1 MDLMRKILFLF
12 AFLSWSSLQAETPQG
27 QIHVLGEIDES
38 TKQLFIQTITDELY
52 GFTHHVSLQSESSLY
67 VFPYQNEGIWQ
78 VVSFHVDG
86 NHHQQ
91 AINQI
96 QYADQ
101 PLSSLNMIREIIG
114 LDGSLK
120 YLSWNSYREL
130 PPEKIYLASKI
141 IAQDYL
147 FLHF

>member
-1 MDLMRKILFLF
+1 MRKTLFLIVV
-12 AFLSWSSLQAETPQG
+12 FLWSPLQAETPQG
-27 QIHVLGEIDES
+27 QIHILGDIDES
-38 TKQLFIQTITDELY
+38 TKQLFMQTITDELH
-52 GFTHHVSLQSESSLY
+52 GFTHQVSLQTESSLY

-91 AINQI
+91 AISQI
-96 QYADQ
+96 QYVDQ
-101 PLSSLNMIREIIG
+101 PLSSLDAIREIIG

-120 YLSWNSYREL
+120 YISWNSYREL
-130 PPEKIYLASKI
+130 PPEKIYLASKTI
-141 IAQDYL
+141 VQDYL

>member
-1 MDLMRKILFLF
+1 MRKILFLF
-12 AFLSWSSLQAETPQG
+12 IVLSCGFLQAETPQG
-27 QIHVLGEIDES
+27 QIHILGDIDES
-38 TKQLFIQTITDELY
+38 TKQLFMQTITDELH
-52 GFTHHVSLQSESSLY
+52 GFTQHVSLQSESSLY
-67 VFPYQNEGIWQ
+67 VFPYQHEGVWQ

-91 AINQI
+91 AISQI

-101 PLSSLNMIREIIG
+101 PLSSLDAIREIIG

-120 YLSWNSYREL
+120 YISWNSYREL
-130 PPEKIYLASKI
+130 PPEKIYLASKT

>member
-1 MDLMRKILFLF
+1 MRKIIFLF
-12 AFLSWSSLQAETPQG
+12 VLLLWGPLQAETPQG
-27 QIHVLGEIDES
+27 QIHILGDIDEP
-38 TKQLFIQTITDELY
+38 TKQLFMQTITDELH
-52 GFTHHVSLQSESSLY
+52 GFTHKFSLQSASSLS
-67 VFPYQNEGIWQ
+67 VFPYQHEGVWQ

-96 QYADQ
+96 QYANQ
-101 PLSSLNMIREIIG
+101 PLSSLDAIREIIG

-120 YLSWNSYREL
+120 YLSWNSYSEL
-130 PPEKIYLASKI
+130 PPEKIYLASKT

>member
-1 MDLMRKILFLF
+1 MRKIIFLF
-12 AFLSWSSLQAETPQG
+12 FLLLCGPLQAETPQG
-27 QIHVLGEIDES
+27 QIHILGDIDES
-38 TKQLFIQTITDELY
+38 TKQLFIQTITDELH

-67 VFPYQNEGIWQ
+67 VFPYQHEGVWQ

-96 QYADQ
+96 QYANQ
-101 PLSSLNMIREIIG
+101 PLSSLDAIREIIG

-120 YLSWNSYREL
+120 YLSWNSYSEL
-130 PPEKIYLASKI
+130 PPEKIYLASKT

>member
-1 MDLMRKILFLF
+1 MRKIIFLF
-12 AFLSWSSLQAETPQG
+12 FLLLCGPLQAETPQG
-27 QIHVLGEIDES
+27 QIHILGDIDES
-38 TKQLFIQTITDELY
+38 TKQLFIQTITDELH

-67 VFPYQNEGIWQ
+67 VFPYQHEGVWQ

-96 QYADQ
+96 QYANQ
-101 PLSSLNMIREIIG
+101 PLSSLDAIREIIG

-120 YLSWNSYREL
+120 YLSWNSYSEL
-130 PPEKIYLASKI
+130 PPEKIYLASKV

>member
-1 MDLMRKILFLF
+1 MRKILFLF
-12 AFLSWSSLQAETPQG
+12 AILSWSSLQAEVPEG
-27 QIHVLGEIDES
+27 QIHILGNIDES
-38 TKQLFIQTITDELY
+38 TKELFIQTITDELH
-52 GFTHHVSLQSESSLY
+52 GFTHHVSLQTESSLY
-67 VFPYQNEGIWQ
+67 VFPYQLEGVWQ

-86 NHHQQ
+86 NHHHQ

-101 PLSSLNMIREIIG
+101 PLSSLDAIREIIG

-120 YLSWNSYREL
+120 YISWNSYREL
-130 PPEKIYLASKI
+130 PPEKIYLASKT

>member
-1 MDLMRKILFLF
+1 MRKILFLF
-12 AFLSWSSLQAETPQG
+12 VLLLWGPLQAETPQG
-27 QIHVLGEIDES
+27 QIHILGELDES

-52 GFTHHVSLQSESSLY
+52 GFTHQVSLQTESSLY
-67 VFPYQNEGIWQ
+67 VFPYQHEGVWQ

-96 QYADQ
+96 QYKDQ
-101 PLSSLNMIREIIG
+101 PLSSLDAIMEIIG

-120 YLSWNSYREL
+120 YLSWNSYSEL
-130 PPEKIYLASKI
+130 PPEKIYLASKT

>member
-1 MDLMRKILFLF
+1 MRKILFLF
-12 AFLSWSSLQAETPQG
+12 VLFLWSPLQAETPQG
-27 QIHVLGEIDES
+27 QIHILGDIDES
-38 TKQLFIQTITDELY
+38 TKQLFIQTITDELH

-67 VFPYQNEGIWQ
+67 VFPYQHEGVWQ

-86 NHHQQ
+86 NHHQT
-91 AINQI
+91 AISQI

-101 PLSSLNMIREIIG
+101 PLSSLDAIREIIG

-120 YLSWNSYREL
+120 YISWNSYREL
-130 PPEKIYLASKI
+130 PPEKIYLASKT

>member
-1 MDLMRKILFLF
+1 MSCMDLRITSACNQSHRYM
-12 AFLSWSSLQAETPQG
+12 SSLINMKE
-27 QIHVLGEIDES
+27 V
-38 TKQLFIQTITDELY
+38 
-52 GFTHHVSLQSESSLY
+52 
-67 VFPYQNEGIWQ
+67 WQ

-101 PLSSLNMIREIIG
+101 PLSSLDAIREIIG

-120 YLSWNSYREL
+120 YLSWNSYSEL

>member
-1 MDLMRKILFLF
+1 MRKILFLF
-12 AFLSWSSLQAETPQG
+12 VLLSWNSLQAEVPQG
-27 QIHVLGEIDES
+27 QIHILGDLDES
-38 TKQLFIQTITDELY
+38 TKQLFMQTITDELH
-52 GFTHHVSLQSESSLY
+52 GFTHKVSLKSESSLY
-67 VFPYQNEGIWQ
+67 VFPYKHEGIWQ

-101 PLSSLNMIREIIG
+101 PLSLLNEIRDIIG

-120 YLSWNSYREL
+120 YLSWNSYSEL
-130 PPEKIYLASKI
+130 PPEKIYLASKV

>member
-1 MDLMRKILFLF
+1 MRKILFLF
-12 AFLSWSSLQAETPQG
+12 VLLWSPLQAETPQG
-27 QIHVLGEIDES
+27 QIHILGDIDES
-38 TKQLFIQTITDELY
+38 TRKLFMQTITDELH
-52 GFTHHVSLQSESSLY
+52 GFTHKVSLQSESSLY
-67 VFPYQNEGIWQ
+67 VFPYQHEGVWQ

-101 PLSSLNMIREIIG
+101 PLSSLNAIREIIG

-130 PPEKIYLASKI
+130 PPEKIYLASKV

>member
-1 MDLMRKILFLF
+1 MRKILFLF
-12 AFLSWSSLQAETPQG
+12 AILSWSSLQAEVPEG
-27 QIHVLGEIDES
+27 QIHILGNIDES
-38 TKQLFIQTITDELY
+38 TKKLFMQTINDELH

-67 VFPYQNEGIWQ
+67 VFPYQHEGVWQ

-86 NHHQQ
+86 NHHHQ

-101 PLSSLNMIREIIG
+101 PLSSLDAIREIIG

-120 YLSWNSYREL
+120 YISWNSYSEL

-147 FLHF
+147 YLHF

>member
-1 MDLMRKILFLF
+1 MRKILFLF
-12 AFLSWSSLQAETPQG
+12 AILSWSSLQAEVPEG
-27 QIHVLGEIDES
+27 QIHILGNIDES
-38 TKQLFIQTITDELY
+38 TKKLFMQTINDELH
-52 GFTHHVSLQSESSLY
+52 GFTHHVNLQSESSLY
-67 VFPYQNEGIWQ
+67 VFPYQHEGVWQ

-86 NHHQQ
+86 NHHHQ

-101 PLSSLNMIREIIG
+101 PLSSLDAIREIIG

-120 YLSWNSYREL
+120 YISWNSYSEL

-147 FLHF
+147 YLHF

>member
-1 MDLMRKILFLF
+1 MRKILFFFVL
-12 AFLSWSSLQAETPQG
+12 LSWNSIQAEVPQG
-27 QIHVLGEIDES
+27 QIHILGDINEP
-38 TKQLFIQTITDELY
+38 TKQLFMQTITDELH
-52 GFTHHVSLQSESSLY
+52 GFTHKVSLQSESSLY
-67 VFPYQNEGIWQ
+67 VFPYQHEGIWQ

-101 PLSSLNMIREIIG
+101 PLSSLDAIREIIG

-120 YLSWNSYREL
+120 YLSWNSYSEL
-130 PPEKIYLASKI
+130 PPEKIYLASKT

>member
-1 MDLMRKILFLF
+1 
-12 AFLSWSSLQAETPQG
+12 
-27 QIHVLGEIDES
+27 
-38 TKQLFIQTITDELY
+38 
-52 GFTHHVSLQSESSLY
+52 
-67 VFPYQNEGIWQ
+67 
-78 VVSFHVDG
+78 VDG

-96 QYADQ
+96 QYTDQ
-101 PLSSLNMIREIIG
+101 PLSSLNAIREIIG

-120 YLSWNSYREL
+120 YLSWNSYSEL
-130 PPEKIYLASKI
+130 PPEKIYLASKT

>member
-1 MDLMRKILFLF
+1 MRKILFLIII
-12 AFLSWSSLQAETPQG
+12 LSWGLLRAEAPQG
-27 QIHVLGEIDES
+27 QIHILGDIDES
-38 TKQLFIQTITDELY
+38 TKKLFMQTITDELH
-52 GFTHHVSLQSESSLY
+52 GFTHQVSLQTESSLY
-67 VFPYQNEGIWQ
+67 VFPYQNEDIWQ

-96 QYADQ
+96 QYVDQ
-101 PLSSLNMIREIIG
+101 PLSSLDAIREIIG

-120 YLSWNSYREL
+120 YISWNSYNEL

-141 IAQDYL
+141 IAQNYL

>member
-1 MDLMRKILFLF
+1 MRKILFLIII
-12 AFLSWSSLQAETPQG
+12 LSWGLLRAEAPQG
-27 QIHVLGEIDES
+27 QIHILGDIDES
-38 TKQLFIQTITDELY
+38 TKKLFMQTITDELH
-52 GFTHHVSLQSESSLY
+52 GFTHQVSLQTESSLY
-67 VFPYQNEGIWQ
+67 VFPYQNEDIWQ
-78 VVSFHVDG
+78 VVSFHVVG

-96 QYADQ
+96 QYVDQ
-101 PLSSLNMIREIIG
+101 PLSSLDAIREIIG

-120 YLSWNSYREL
+120 YISWNSYNEL

-141 IAQDYL
+141 IAQNYL

>member
-1 MDLMRKILFLF
+1 MRKILFLF
-12 AFLSWSSLQAETPQG
+12 VLLSWNSLQAEVPQG
-27 QIHVLGEIDES
+27 QIHILGDIDEP
-38 TKQLFIQTITDELY
+38 TKQLFMQTITDELH
-52 GFTHHVSLQSESSLY
+52 GFTHKVSLQSESSLY
-67 VFPYQNEGIWQ
+67 VFPYQHEGVWQ

-101 PLSSLNMIREIIG
+101 PLSSLDAIREIIG

-120 YLSWNSYREL
+120 YLSWNSYSEL
-130 PPEKIYLASKI
+130 PPEKIYLASKV

>member
-1 MDLMRKILFLF
+1 MRKILFLF
-12 AFLSWSSLQAETPQG
+12 VLLSWNSLQAEVPQG
-27 QIHVLGEIDES
+27 QIHILGVLDES
-38 TKQLFIQTITDELY
+38 TKQLFTQTITDELH
-52 GFTHHVSLQSESSLY
+52 GFTHKISLQSESSLY
-67 VFPYQNEGIWQ
+67 VFPYQHEGIWQ

-86 NHHQQ
+86 NHHKQ

-101 PLSSLNMIREIIG
+101 PLSSLNTIREIIG

-120 YLSWNSYREL
+120 YLSWNSYSEL

>member
-1 MDLMRKILFLF
+1 MRKILFLF
-12 AFLSWSSLQAETPQG
+12 VLLWSPLQAETPQG
-27 QIHVLGEIDES
+27 QIHILGDIDES
-38 TKQLFIQTITDELY
+38 TRKLFMQTITDELH
-52 GFTHHVSLQSESSLY
+52 GFTHKVSLQSESSLY
-67 VFPYQNEGIWQ
+67 VFPYQHEGVWQ

-96 QYADQ
+96 QYASQ
-101 PLSSLNMIREIIG
+101 PLSSLDAIREIIG

-120 YLSWNSYREL
+120 YISWNSYTEL
-130 PPEKIYLASKI
+130 PPEKIYLASKT

>member
-1 MDLMRKILFLF
+1 MRKILFIFVL
-12 AFLSWSSLQAETPQG
+12 LSWNSLQAEVPQG
-27 QIHVLGEIDES
+27 QIHILGDIDEP
-38 TKQLFIQTITDELY
+38 TKQLFMQTITDELH
-52 GFTHHVSLQSESSLY
+52 GFTHKVSLQSESSLY
-67 VFPYQNEGIWQ
+67 VFPYQHEGIWQ

-96 QYADQ
+96 QYADK
-101 PLSSLNMIREIIG
+101 PLSSLNAIREIIG

-141 IAQDYL
+141 IAQNYL

>member
-1 MDLMRKILFLF
+1 MRKKLFLF
-12 AFLSWSSLQAETPQG
+12 VLLSWNSLQAEVPQG
-27 QIHVLGEIDES
+27 QIHILGYLDES
-38 TKQLFIQTITDELY
+38 TKQLFMQTITDELH
-52 GFTHHVSLQSESSLY
+52 GFTHKVSLQSESSLY
-67 VFPYQNEGIWQ
+67 VFPYQHEGIWQ

-120 YLSWNSYREL
+120 YLSWNSYSEL

-147 FLHF
+147 LLHF

>member
-1 MDLMRKILFLF
+1 MRKILFLF
-12 AFLSWSSLQAETPQG
+12 VLLSLNSLQAEVPQG
-27 QIHVLGEIDES
+27 QIHILGDLDEP
-38 TKQLFIQTITDELY
+38 TKQLFMQTITDELH
-52 GFTHHVSLQSESSLY
+52 GFTHKVSLQSESSLY
-67 VFPYQNEGIWQ
+67 VFPYQHEGIWQ

-91 AINQI
+91 AINEI
-96 QYADQ
+96 QYSDQ
-101 PLSSLNMIREIIG
+101 PLSSLNTIREIIG

-120 YLSWNSYREL
+120 YLSWNSYSEL

>member
-1 MDLMRKILFLF
+1 MRKVLLLFVL
-12 AFLSWSSLQAETPQG
+12 LSWSSLQAEVPQG
-27 QIHVLGEIDES
+27 QIHILGDIDEP
-38 TKQLFIQTITDELY
+38 TKQLFMQTITDELH
-52 GFTHHVSLQSESSLY
+52 GFTHKVSLQSESSLY
-67 VFPYQNEGIWQ
+67 VFPYQHEGIWQ

-101 PLSSLNMIREIIG
+101 PLSSLNKIREIIG

-120 YLSWNSYREL
+120 YLSWNSYSEL
-130 PPEKIYLASKI
+130 PSEKIYLASKI

>member
-1 MDLMRKILFLF
+1 MRKILFLF
-12 AFLSWSSLQAETPQG
+12 VLLSCNSLQADVSQG
-27 QIHVLGEIDES
+27 QIHILGDIDEP
-38 TKQLFIQTITDELY
+38 TKQLFMQTITDELH
-52 GFTHHVSLQSESSLY
+52 GFTHKVSLQSESSLY
-67 VFPYQNEGIWQ
+67 VFPYQHEGIWQ

-101 PLSSLNMIREIIG
+101 PLSSLNAIREIIG

-120 YLSWNSYREL
+120 YLSWNSYSEL
-130 PPEKIYLASKI
+130 PPEKIYLASKT

>member
-1 MDLMRKILFLF
+1 MRKIFFSFIVLTCGL
-12 AFLSWSSLQAETPQG
+12 LQAETPQG
-27 QIHVLGEIDES
+27 QIHILGNIDES
-38 TKQLFIQTITDELY
+38 TKQLFMQTITDELH

-67 VFPYQNEGIWQ
+67 VFPYQHEGVWQ

-86 NHHQQ
+86 DHHQQ

-96 QYADQ
+96 QYASQ
-101 PLSSLNMIREIIG
+101 PLSSLDAIREIIG

-120 YLSWNSYREL
+120 YISWNSYTEL
-130 PPEKIYLASKI
+130 PPEKIYLASKT